1 MNPNMQMMLIVLTV
15 LVVFASGIHARILP
29 DYAPAMDSSSSTNSV
44 YSVKEV
50 VCKWLTRLT
59 NNSAGNINILC
70 DKGIIVISSP
80 DLGKTKAPAPPPPK
94 PSPGS
99 RPLVAYS

>member
-1 MNPNMQMMLIVLTV
+1 MNPNMMMLVVLTV

-29 DYAPAMDSSSSTNSV
+29 DYAPTMDSSSSTNSV
-44 YSVKEV
+44 YSVKEF

-59 NNSAGNINILC
+59 NINSADNIINLC

>member
-15 LVVFASGIHARILP
+15 LVVSAAGIHARILP
-29 DYAPAMDSSSSTNSV
+29 DYAPTMDSSSSTNLV

-50 VCKWLTRLT
+50 VCKWLTRVT
-59 NNSAGNINILC
+59 NNSADNIINLC